1 MLGGG
6 KRKAGEDAENM
17 AISKRAALGEI
28 TNNTGGNTP
37 PFSKPTDKE
46 CCRYFFFSLLMT
58 RSSFRLFLNIL

>member
-1 MLGGG
+1 MTGGG

-37 PFSKPTDKE
+37 PPIISYICSISE
-46 CCRYFFFSLLMT
+46 ELHL
-58 RSSFRLFLNIL
+58 I